1 MRLETAAEILD
12 RAEFFDILT
21 HEDKRLLA
29 FAAEWRRVTA
39 DAVVCEG
46 TEAPLGAHVLI
57 NGTLRATPVGEI
69 TGRPYTISQP
79 GTVISTM
86 ALILAKP
93 RMITV
98 TAMVDSELLFV
109 PRTAFRRLMEQ
120 SPDIAERAVEHIQR
134 DLTRYMN
141 ALEPLRQKMKRS

>member
-29 FAAEWRRVTA
+29 FATEWQRFAA
-39 DAVVCEG
+39 DKVVCEG
-46 TEAPLGAHVLI
+46 TEAPSGAHVLI
-57 NGTLRATPVGEI
+57 SGTLRATPTGEI
-69 TGRPYTISQP
+69 AGRPYTISQP
-79 GTVISTM
+79 GTVISAM

-109 PRTAFRRLMEQ
+109 PRASFRRLMDQ

-134 DLTRYMN
+134 DLTRYLD
-141 ALEPLRQKMKRS
+141 ALEPVRRKMKRS